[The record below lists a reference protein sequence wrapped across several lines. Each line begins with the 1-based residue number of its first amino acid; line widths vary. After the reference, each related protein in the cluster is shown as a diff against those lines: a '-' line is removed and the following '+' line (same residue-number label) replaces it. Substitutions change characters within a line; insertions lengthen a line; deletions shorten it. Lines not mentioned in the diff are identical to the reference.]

1 MVGERMRLRL
11 SLLLGCAAVAV
22 LSAGTATV
30 LSAEKQ
36 PAPADTPAP
45 SVDDIVARHVAAVG
59 GLDKIRSIQTLRERG
74 HITAGADRQAL
85 VLRERKRPDRTRFEL
100 TTQGVTAV
108 FVSNGEQ
115 GWKVSPFDNDVEPT
129 PLAEEAVAEASEQA
143 DIEGPLVDWK
153 QKGHTIELVGTATVR
168 GREAYKVKL
177 TLASGDVRHEYIDV
191 KTMLRTR
198 TESTRTVRGR
208 PLEIETTYSDY
219 KKVGGVQFPHLV
231 EVVAAGRPQ
240 MLRVLV
246 ERIEVNP
253 TIADARFEMP
263 AAAAS
268 GAKP

>member
-1 MVGERMRLRL
+1 MVGERMRLRPL
-11 SLLLGCAAVAV
+11 LLLGCAAVAV
-22 LSAGTATV
+22 LAVGTATV
-30 LSAEKQ
+30 L
-36 PAPADTPAP
+36 PAQEPPAKSSPAP

-59 GLDKIRSIQTLRERG
+59 GLDRIRGIKTLRERG
-74 HITAGADRQAL
+74 QITAGADRQAL
-85 VLRERKRPDRTRFEL
+85 VLRERKRPDSTRFEL

-115 GWKVSPFDNDVEPT
+115 GWKVSPFDNDVGPT
-129 PLAEEAVAEASEQA
+129 PLPEEAVAEAAEQA

-153 QKGHTIELVGTATVR
+153 QKGHTVELVGTETVR
-168 GREAYKVKL
+168 GREAYKLKL
-177 TLASGDVRHEYIDV
+177 TLASGGERHEYIDV

-219 KKVGGVQFPHLV
+219 KKIGGVQFPHLI
-231 EVVAAGRPQ
+231 EVLAAGRPQ

-246 ERIEVNP
+246 EKIEVNP
-253 TIADARFEMP
+253 TIADSRFEMP
-263 AAAAS
+263 AAEPAA